1 MMKLKKIIAAAASL
15 VMACVFATSAFALTS
30 DEVAAMK
37 AKAVKQFP
45 AYADVINDLDSSQVE
60 AIKTAY
66 PKFDDAV
73 AKANSVQNDVKANP
87 ANATATIQTALNT
100 VSGLGIT
107 VDDVKVTTNADG
119 SITAKATVNNPRAES
134 GVTTRTVSS
143 TLVAATSEHPE
154 IGEAIKNGTWGV
166 DEKKATAASAT
177 VSAPSAVIKAT
188 GDNTAVVLMM
198 GALAIVGVL
207 GLAVRK
213 SDAEA

>member
-1 MMKLKKIIAAAASL
+1 MMKLKKIIAAAASV
-15 VMACVFATSAFALTS
+15 VMVCVFATSAFAASTVQEMK
-30 DEVAAMK
+30 DK
-37 AKAVKQFP
+37 AKAKYPEYTQI
-45 AYADVINDLDSSQVE
+45 INDLSDTQVE
-60 AIKTAY
+60 TIRTTY
-66 PKFDDAV
+66 GTFDAAV
-73 AKANSVQNDVKANP
+73 AAAESLQNSVKANP
-87 ANATATIQTALNT
+87 ANAEATINGVINAFGLS
-100 VSGLGIT
+100 VSN
-107 VDDVKVTTNADG
+107 VKVTTNADG
-119 SITAKATVNNPRAES
+119 SIVATAK
-134 GVTTRTVSS
+134 VTNGTRNYDVARTV
-143 TLVAATSEHPE
+143 AGATSEHPE

>member
-1 MMKLKKIIAAAASL
+1 MMKLKKIIAAAASV
-15 VMACVFATSAFALTS
+15 VMACAFATSAFAASTQ
-30 DEVAAMK
+30 EMK
-37 AKAVKQFP
+37 DKAIAKYPEYTQI
-45 AYADVINDLDSSQVE
+45 INDLSPEQVQAVQRE
-60 AIKTAY
+60 FGT
-66 PKFDDAV
+66 FDRAVDA
-73 AKANSVQNDVKANP
+73 ANGLQNAVKADP
-87 ANATATIQTALNT
+87 ANAADKINGVLNRI
-100 VSGLGIT
+100 GLGIT
-107 VDDVKVTTNADG
+107 VDNVKVTTNADG
-119 SITAKATVNNPRAES
+119 SITAKATVNNPSAVS

-177 VSAPSAVIKAT
+177 VSAPNRVIKAT

>member
-1 MMKLKKIIAAAASL
+1 MMKLKKIIAAAASV
-15 VMACVFATSAFALTS
+15 VMACAFATSAFALTS

-37 AKAVKQFP
+37 KKAVAQFP
-45 AYADVINDLDSSQVE
+45 AYTDVINDLSDRQVE
-60 AIKTAY
+60 EIKRAY

-87 ANATATIQTALNT
+87 ANANDTIQRALNT
-100 VSGLGIT
+100 VGGLGIT
-107 VDDVKVTTNADG
+107 VEDVKVTTNADG
-119 SITAKATVNNPRAES
+119 SITATATVKNSDTGKSFA
-134 GVTTRTVSS
+134 VSPV
-143 TLVAATSEHPE
+143 LAAATSEHPE

-177 VSAPSAVIKAT
+177 VSAPSRVIKAT

>member
-1 MMKLKKIIAAAASL
+1 MKLKKIIAAAASL
-15 VMACVFATSAFALTS
+15 VMECVFATSAFAASTVQEMK
-30 DEVAAMK
+30 DK
-37 AKAVKQFP
+37 AKDKYPEYTQI
-45 AYADVINDLDSSQVE
+45 INDLSDTQVE
-60 AIKTAY
+60 TIRTTY
-66 PKFDDAV
+66 GTFDAAV
-73 AKANSVQNDVKANP
+73 AAAESLQNSVKANP
-87 ANATATIQTALNT
+87 ANAEATINGVINAFGLS
-100 VSGLGIT
+100 VSN
-107 VDDVKVTTNADG
+107 VKVTTNADG
-119 SITAKATVNNPRAES
+119 SIVATAK
-134 GVTTRTVSS
+134 VTNGTRNYDVARTV
-143 TLVAATSEHPE
+143 AGATSEHPE

>member
-1 MMKLKKIIAAAASL
+1 MMKLKKIIAAAASV
-15 VMACVFATSAFALTS
+15 VMACAFATSAFALTS

-37 AKAVKQFP
+37 KKAVAQFP
-45 AYADVINDLDSSQVE
+45 AYADVINDLSPTQVA
-60 AIKTAY
+60 AIKDEY

-87 ANATATIQTALNT
+87 ANATATVQAALNT

-107 VDDVKVTTNADG
+107 VEDVKVTTNADG
-119 SITAKATVNNPRAES
+119 SITAKATVNNPSAVS

-166 DEKKATAASAT
+166 DEKKATAAAT
-177 VSAPSAVIKAT
+177 VSAPSGVIKAT

>member
-1 MMKLKKIIAAAASL
+1 MMKLKKIIAAAASV
-15 VMACVFATSAFALTS
+15 VMACAFATSAFAATTNMQKLVDAALAHGYTEADVKLVTGN
-30 DEVAAMK
+30 DENVASTIVANKDFYMARYNTVTTATDAGVAAQ
-37 AKAVKQFP
+37 AA
-45 AYADVINDLDSSQVE
+45 NE
-60 AIKTAY
+60 AAAQLSKDTGKT
-66 PKFDDAV
+66 V
-73 AKANSVQNDVKANP
+73 AASVS
-87 ANATATIQTALNT
+87 
-100 VSGLGIT
+100 VSGNRVV
-107 VDDVKVTTNADG
+107 VD
-119 SITAKATVNNPRAES
+119 ATVKDTS
-134 GVTTRTVSS
+134 GKVLLTKSIASANV
-143 TLVAATSEHPE
+143 TSEHPE

>member
-1 MMKLKKIIAAAASL
+1 MK
-15 VMACVFATSAFALTS
+15 
-30 DEVAAMK
+30 E
-37 AKAVKQFP
+37 KAVKQFP
-45 AYADVINDLDSSQVE
+45 AYTDVINDLSSSQVE
-60 AIKTAY
+60 AIKAVY

-119 SITAKATVNNPRAES
+119 SITATATVKNSATGKS
-134 GVTTRTVSS
+134 FAVSPV
-143 TLVAATSEHPE
+143 LAAATSEHPE

-177 VSAPSAVIKAT
+177 VSAPNRVIKAT
-188 GDNTAVVLMM
+188 GDNTAVVMLM